1 MQDSVTF
8 PATNQY
14 RCVYFLIFAEAGF
27 VFISAM
33 NGGTGA
39 GLRSESETAAV
50 VVWQFGH
57 LSHDQ

>member
-8 PATNQY
+8 PATDQNC
-14 RCVYFLIFAEAGF
+14 CVYFLIFAEAGF
-27 VFISAM
+27 VFISAL

-50 VVWQFGH
+50 VV
-57 LSHDQ
+57 